1 MDRIK
6 ELKELIEKFN
16 HNPFKK
22 ALYQQELAKLQ
33 SQTPSTTQTT
43 VVSPVE
49 SISIAKPPKAEKPKQ
64 TESQA
69 GKRGRKSAISG
80 KDINQDSQA
89 QNIIS
94 DSSLSNGKKN
104 AELTKMGYSV
114 SDIANATNQRAD
126 VVRMDVYRAKK
137 KGLI

>member
-22 ALYQQELAKLQ
+22 ALYTQELAKLEAEARSQ
-33 SQTPSTTQTT
+33 S
-43 VVSPVE
+43 
-49 SISIAKPPKAEKPKQ
+49 SIAVAPMQISSKAEKTQ
-64 TESQA
+64 SQE
-69 GKRGRKSAISG
+69 GKRGRKSAVSG

-89 QNIIS
+89 QTIIF
-94 DSSLSNGKKN
+94 DGSLSWGKKN
-104 AELTKMGYSV
+104 AELTKLGYSV

>member
-43 VVSPVE
+43 VVNPVE
-49 SISIAKPPKAEKPKQ
+49 SVSIAKAPKVQKPKQ
-64 TESQA
+64 TESQT
-69 GKRGRKSAISG
+69 GKRGRKSAVSG

-89 QNIIS
+89 QTIIF
-94 DSSLSNGKKN
+94 DGSLSWGKKN
-104 AELTKMGYSV
+104 AELTKLGYSV